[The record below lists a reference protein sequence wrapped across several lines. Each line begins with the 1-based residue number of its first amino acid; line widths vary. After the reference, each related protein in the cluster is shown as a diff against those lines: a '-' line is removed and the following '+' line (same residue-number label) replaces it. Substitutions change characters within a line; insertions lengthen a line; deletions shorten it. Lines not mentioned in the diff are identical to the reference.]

1 LDAHVAQLVEH
12 VLGKDEVISSI
23 LIMGSSNEQQKQK
36 NEVTNKTSIMAKE
49 QFQRTKPHVNV
60 GTIGHVDHG
69 KSTLTASIVAVQSR
83 KGLATPISYADIT
96 KGGTVR
102 DDTKTVTIAVSHVE
116 YESPKRHYAHVDCP
130 GHADYV
136 KNMITGAAQMDG
148 AILVVSA
155 ADGPMPQTRE
165 HILLARQVGVP
176 SIVVCLNKVDLAD
189 ADLLEL
195 IEMEI
200 RELLTKYGFPG
211 DKTPIIRAS
220 ATAALE
226 GKPEGEKAIA
236 DLLEALDTF
245 VPDPVREIDK
255 PLLMCVEDV
264 FNIEGRGTVV
274 TGRVERGILKKMD
287 EVEIVGLRE
296 TRKTTATD
304 IEMFRKLL
312 DSANAGDNVGVLLR
326 GTKKE
331 EVERGMVLAK
341 PGSIKPHTK
350 FKAEV
355 YVLSKDEGG
364 RHTPFFTN
372 YRPQFYFRTS
382 DVTGTLNLPAGIEMV
397 MPGDNVTVDVELQ
410 KPVAMEKGLR
420 FAIREGGRTI
430 GAGRVAEIVA

>member
-1 LDAHVAQLVEH
+1 
-12 VLGKDEVISSI
+12 
-23 LIMGSSNEQQKQK
+23 
-36 NEVTNKTSIMAKE
+36 MAKE
-49 QFQRTKPHVNV
+49 NFQRTKPHVNV

-69 KSTLTASIVAVQSR
+69 KSTLTAAIVEVQNR
-83 KGLATPISYADIT
+83 KGLAPKISYAEIT

-116 YESPKRHYAHVDCP
+116 YESEARHYAHVDCP

-176 SIVVCLNKVDLAD
+176 AIVVFLNKVDLVDD
-189 ADLLEL
+189 AELLDLV
-195 IEMEI
+195 EMEI
-200 RELLTKYGFPG
+200 RDLLSKYQFPG
-211 DKTPIIRAS
+211 DDTPIVRGS
-220 ATAALE
+220 ATAALA
-226 GKPEGEKAIA
+226 GTPEGEAAIANLLKAI
-236 DLLEALDTF
+236 DDFIPLPT
-245 VPDPVREIDK
+245 REVDK
-255 PLLMCVEDV
+255 PFLMCIEDV

-274 TGRVERGILKKMD
+274 TGRVERGLLNKMS
-287 EVEIVGLRE
+287 EVEIVGLRD

-312 DSANAGDNVGVLLR
+312 DKAEAGDNVGILLR
-326 GTKKE
+326 GTKKD

-355 YVLSKDEGG
+355 YVLSKEEGG

-382 DVTGTLNLPAGIEMV
+382 DVTGTVALAQGVEMV
-397 MPGDNVTVDVELQ
+397 MPGDNVSVDIELIA
-410 KPVAMEKGLR
+410 PVAMEKGQR

-430 GAGRVAEIVA
+430 GAGRVSDVLSA

>member
-1 LDAHVAQLVEH
+1 
-12 VLGKDEVISSI
+12 
-23 LIMGSSNEQQKQK
+23 
-36 NEVTNKTSIMAKE
+36 MAKE
-49 QFQRTKPHVNV
+49 AFQRNKPHVNV

-69 KSTLTASIVAVQSR
+69 KSTLTACIVAVQNR
-83 KGLATPISYADIT
+83 KGLAPAISYADIT

-102 DDTKTVTIAVSHVE
+102 DESKTVTIAASHVE
-116 YESPKRHYAHVDCP
+116 YESDKRHYAHVDCP

-176 SIVVCLNKVDLAD
+176 AIVVFLNKVDLVD
-189 ADLLEL
+189 DPELLDLV
-195 IEMEI
+195 EMEI
-200 RELLTKYGFPG
+200 RDLLTKYQFPG
-211 DKTPIIRAS
+211 DKTPIIRGS
-220 ATAALE
+220 ATAAMA
-226 GKPEGEKAIA
+226 GKPEGEKAVQE
-236 DLLEALDTF
+236 LLTAIDSFIPE
-245 VPDPVREIDK
+245 PVREIDK
-255 PLLMCVEDV
+255 PFLMCIEDV

-274 TGRVERGILKKMD
+274 TGRVERGILKKME
-287 EVEIVGLRE
+287 EVEIVGLKD

-312 DSANAGDNVGVLLR
+312 DEARSGENVGVLLR

-341 PGSIKPHTK
+341 PGSIKPYTK

-355 YVLSKDEGG
+355 YVLTKDEGG
-364 RHTPFFTN
+364 RHTPFFNN

-382 DVTGTLNLPAGIEMV
+382 DVTGNITLPTGVEMV
-397 MPGDNVTVDVELQ
+397 MPGDNVSVDVELIVG
-410 KPVAMEKGLR
+410 VAMEKGQR

-430 GAGRVAEIVA
+430 GAGRVSDIVG